1 MPLYEFECA
10 QCGKVFE
17 ELVRMGSTGEGLACP
32 VCNGSQVRKLMST
45 CYGRTS
51 DGGATRSVGGQGCAC
66 GGDCG
71 SCGGN
76 CSCHH

>member
-1 MPLYEFECA
+1 MPLYEF
-10 QCGKVFE
+10 QCQQCNTVFE
-17 ELVRMGSTGEGLACP
+17 ELVRMGCTGEGLACP
-32 VCNGSQVRKLMST
+32 QCQSGDIRKMMST
-45 CYGRTS
+45 FYGRS
-51 DGGATRSVGGQGCAC
+51 GGGGNYTPVGGHSCQC